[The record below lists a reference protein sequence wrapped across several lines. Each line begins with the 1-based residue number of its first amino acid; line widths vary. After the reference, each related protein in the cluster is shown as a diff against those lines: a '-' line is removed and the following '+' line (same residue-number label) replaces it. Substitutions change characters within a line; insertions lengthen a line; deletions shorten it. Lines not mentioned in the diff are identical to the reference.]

1 MKKEIFSDPEYNK
14 ELAIC
19 LHKMTS
25 DNKSFAALR
34 KARSEAFITQY
45 MAKPGSILW
54 TWEFKEKDMKSA
66 ADLLFPEWLKTVDV
80 RDYFVDSKL
89 LNDLLEEM
97 SASEIKLVLVDEMK
111 IYYDAFRENVPCS
124 AFEEETNKEK
134 TKKEN
139 ADYDGDYCEKFKS
152 DKTHK
157 IFVDFVDEGEE
168 DEDEDDDDD
177 LDGDFDEDDE
187 DIAHDHHDDDLE
199 KFIDALNE
207 DGDLEELINTVAK
220 RLKKFSESLNK
231 KEGKK
236 KNENKGN

>member
-1 MKKEIFSDPEYNK
+1 MKKEIFSDPEYNE

-19 LHKMTS
+19 LHKITS
-25 DNKSFAALR
+25 DNKSFTALR
-34 KARSEAFITQY
+34 KARSKAFITQY
-45 MAKPGSILW
+45 MAEPGW
-54 TWEFKEKDMKSA
+54 KWKFKEKDMKSA

-80 RDYFVDSKL
+80 RDYFVNSKL

-111 IYYDAFRENVPCS
+111 IYYDAFRENVTCS
-124 AFEEETNKEK
+124 AFEEEANKEK
-134 TKKEN
+134 AKKEN
-139 ADYDGDYCEKFKS
+139 ADYDGDCCEKFKS

-157 IFVDFVDEGEE
+157 SFIDIMDEIAHDHHGEE

-177 LDGDFDEDDE
+177 LDEGFDEDNE
-187 DIAHDHHDDDLE
+187 EDDDLE

-207 DGDLEELINTVAK
+207 DGDLEELINTAVK
-220 RLKKFSESLNK
+220 GLKKFSESLSK

-236 KNENKGN
+236 KNENKSN

>member
-1 MKKEIFSDPEYNK
+1 MKKEIFSDPEYNE

-19 LHKMTS
+19 LHKITS
-25 DNKSFAALR
+25 DNKSFTALR

-45 MAKPGSILW
+45 MAEPGW
-54 TWEFKEKDMKSA
+54 TWKFKEKDMKSA

-80 RDYFVDSKL
+80 RDYFVNSKL

-111 IYYDAFRENVPCS
+111 IYYDAFRENATCS

-139 ADYDGDYCEKFKS
+139 ADYDGDDCEKFKS
-152 DKTHK
+152 GKSGK
-157 IFVDFVDEGEE
+157 SFI
-168 DEDEDDDDD
+168 D
-177 LDGDFDEDDE
+177 LMD
-187 DIAHDHHDDDLE
+187 DIAHDHHGEEDEDDEDDDDLE

-207 DGDLEELINTVAK
+207 NGDLEELINTAAK
-220 RLKKFSESLNK
+220 GLKKFSESLSK

>member
-25 DNKSFAALR
+25 DNKSFTALR

-45 MAKPGSILW
+45 MAEPGW
-54 TWEFKEKDMKSA
+54 KWKFKEKDTKSA

-80 RDYFVDSKL
+80 RDYFVNSKL

-111 IYYDAFRENVPCS
+111 IYYDAFRENVTCS

-157 IFVDFVDEGEE
+157 SFIDLMDEGEE

-187 DIAHDHHDDDLE
+187 DIAYDHHDDDLE

-207 DGDLEELINTVAK
+207 DGDLEELINAAVK
-220 RLKKFSESLNK
+220 GLKKFSESLSK

-236 KNENKGN
+236 KNENKSN

>member
-1 MKKEIFSDPEYNK
+1 MKEKIFTDSSYDEDI
-14 ELAIC
+14 AIC

-45 MAKPGSILW
+45 MAEPGW
-54 TWEFKEKDMKSA
+54 TWKFKEKDMKSA

-111 IYYDAFRENVPCS
+111 IYYDAFRENVTCS

-139 ADYDGDYCEKFKS
+139 ADYDGDCCEKFKS

-157 IFVDFVDEGEE
+157 SFIDIMDEIAHDHHGEE
-168 DEDEDDDDD
+168 DED
-177 LDGDFDEDDE
+177 DED
-187 DIAHDHHDDDLE
+187 DDDLE

-207 DGDLEELINTVAK
+207 DGDLEELINTAVK
-220 RLKKFSESLNK
+220 GLKKFSESLSK

-236 KNENKGN
+236 KNENKNN

>member
-1 MKKEIFSDPEYNK
+1 MKKEIFFDPEYNK

-19 LHKMTS
+19 LHKMTN

-34 KARSEAFITQY
+34 KARSKAFITQY
-45 MAKPGSILW
+45 MAEPGW
-54 TWEFKEKDMKSA
+54 KWKFKEKDMKSA

-111 IYYDAFRENVPCS
+111 IYYDAFRENVTCS

-139 ADYDGDYCEKFKS
+139 ADYDGDCCEKFKS

-157 IFVDFVDEGEE
+157 SFVDFVDEGE
-168 DEDEDDDDD
+168 DDDDD
-177 LDGDFDEDDE
+177 LDEDFDEDNE
-187 DIAHDHHDDDLE
+187 EDDDLE

-207 DGDLEELINTVAK
+207 DGDLEELINTAVK
-220 RLKKFSESLNK
+220 GLKKFSESLSK

-236 KNENKGN
+236 KNENKSN

>member
-1 MKKEIFSDPEYNK
+1 MKKEIFFDPEYNK

-19 LHKMTS
+19 LHKMTN

-34 KARSEAFITQY
+34 KARSKAFITQY
-45 MAKPGSILW
+45 MAEPGW
-54 TWEFKEKDMKSA
+54 KWKFKEKDMKSA

-111 IYYDAFRENVPCS
+111 IYYDAFRENVTCS
-124 AFEEETNKEK
+124 AFEEEANKEK
-134 TKKEN
+134 AKKEN
-139 ADYDGDYCEKFKS
+139 ADYDGDCCEKFKS

-157 IFVDFVDEGEE
+157 IFVDFVDEGE
-168 DEDEDDDDD
+168 DDDDD
-177 LDGDFDEDDE
+177 LDGDFDEDNE
-187 DIAHDHHDDDLE
+187 EDDDLE

-207 DGDLEELINTVAK
+207 DGDLEELINTAVK
-220 RLKKFSESLNK
+220 GLKKFSESLSK

-236 KNENKGN
+236 KNENKSN

>member
-14 ELAIC
+14 DIAIC

-25 DNKSFAALR
+25 DNKSFTALR
-34 KARSEAFITQY
+34 KARSAAFITQY
-45 MAKPGSILW
+45 MAEPGW
-54 TWEFKEKDMKSA
+54 KWKFKEKDMKSA

-111 IYYDAFRENVPCS
+111 IYYDAFRENVTCS

-157 IFVDFVDEGEE
+157 ILVDFVDEGEE

-177 LDGDFDEDDE
+177 LDEDLDEDDE
-187 DIAHDHHDDDLE
+187 DYDGLE
-199 KFIDALNE
+199 KFFDALNE
-207 DGDLEELINTVAK
+207 SGDLEELINTVAK

>member
-1 MKKEIFSDPEYNK
+1 MKKEIFSDPEYN
-14 ELAIC
+14 EDLAIC
-19 LHKMTS
+19 LHKITS

-45 MAKPGSILW
+45 MAEPGW
-54 TWEFKEKDMKSA
+54 TWKFKEKDMKSA

-80 RDYFVDSKL
+80 RDYFVNSKL

-97 SASEIKLVLVDEMK
+97 SASEIKLILVDEMK
-111 IYYDAFRENVPCS
+111 IYYDAFRENVTCS

-139 ADYDGDYCEKFKS
+139 ADHDGDYCEKFKS
-152 DKTHK
+152 GKSGKSFIDLM
-157 IFVDFVDEGEE
+157 DEIAHDHRGEE
-168 DEDEDDDDD
+168 DED
-177 LDGDFDEDDE
+177 DEG
-187 DIAHDHHDDDLE
+187 DDDLE

-207 DGDLEELINTVAK
+207 NGDLEELIDAAVK
-220 RLKKFSESLNK
+220 GLKKFSESLDK

>member
-1 MKKEIFSDPEYNK
+1 MKKEIFSDPEYNE

-19 LHKMTS
+19 LHKITS
-25 DNKSFAALR
+25 DNKSFTALR
-34 KARSEAFITQY
+34 EARSEAFITQY
-45 MAKPGSILW
+45 MAEPGW
-54 TWEFKEKDMKSA
+54 TWKFKEKDMKSV

-80 RDYFVDSKL
+80 RDYFVNSKL

-111 IYYDAFRENVPCS
+111 IYYDAFRENATCS

-139 ADYDGDYCEKFKS
+139 ADYDGDDCEKFKS
-152 DKTHK
+152 GKSGKSFIDLM
-157 IFVDFVDEGEE
+157 DEIAHDHHGEE
-168 DEDEDDDDD
+168 DED
-177 LDGDFDEDDE
+177 DED
-187 DIAHDHHDDDLE
+187 DDDLE

-207 DGDLEELINTVAK
+207 DGDLEELINTAAK
-220 RLKKFSESLNK
+220 GLKKFSESLSK

>member
-1 MKKEIFSDPEYNK
+1 MKKEIFFDPEYNK
-14 ELAIC
+14 ELVIC

-25 DNKSFAALR
+25 DNKSFTTLR
-34 KARSEAFITQY
+34 KARSEAFITKY
-45 MAKPGSILW
+45 MAEPGWKWKS
-54 TWEFKEKDMKSA
+54 KEKDMKSA
-66 ADLLFPEWLKTVDV
+66 ADLSFTEWLKTVDV
-80 RDYFVDSKL
+80 RDYFVDPKL

-97 SASEIKLVLVDEMK
+97 SASEIKLVLADEMK
-111 IYYDAFRENVPCS
+111 IYYDAFRENVTCS
-124 AFEEETNKEK
+124 AFEEEANKEK

-168 DEDEDDDDD
+168 DENEDDDDD
-177 LDGDFDEDDE
+177 LDVDLDEDDE
-187 DIAHDHHDDDLE
+187 DYDGLE
-199 KFIDALNE
+199 KFFDALNE
-207 DGDLEELINTVAK
+207 SGDLEELINTVAK
-220 RLKKFSESLNK
+220 RLKKFSESLDK

>member
-1 MKKEIFSDPEYNK
+1 MKKEIFSDPEYNE

-19 LHKMTS
+19 LHKMTN

-34 KARSEAFITQY
+34 KARSKAFITQY
-45 MAKPGSILW
+45 MAEPGW
-54 TWEFKEKDMKSA
+54 KWKFKEKDMKSA

-111 IYYDAFRENVPCS
+111 IYYDAFRENVTCS

-134 TKKEN
+134 AKKEN
-139 ADYDGDYCEKFKS
+139 ADYDGDCCEKFKS

-157 IFVDFVDEGEE
+157 SFIDIMDEIAHDHHGEE

-177 LDGDFDEDDE
+177 LDEDFDEDNE
-187 DIAHDHHDDDLE
+187 EDDDLE

-207 DGDLEELINTVAK
+207 DGDLEELINTAVK
-220 RLKKFSESLNK
+220 GLKKFSESLSK

-236 KNENKGN
+236 KNENKSN

>member
-1 MKKEIFSDPEYNK
+1 MKEEIFTDR
-14 ELAIC
+14 ELSKDVATC
-19 LHKMTS
+19 LYKMTS

-45 MAKPGSILW
+45 MAEPGW
-54 TWEFKEKDMKSA
+54 KWKFKEKDMKSA

-111 IYYDAFRENVPCS
+111 IYYDAFRENVTCS

-139 ADYDGDYCEKFKS
+139 ADYDGDCCEKFKS

-157 IFVDFVDEGEE
+157 SFIDIMDEIAHDHHGEE

-177 LDGDFDEDDE
+177 LDEDFDEDNE
-187 DIAHDHHDDDLE
+187 EDDDLE

-207 DGDLEELINTVAK
+207 DGDLEELINAAVK
-220 RLKKFSESLNK
+220 GLKKFSESLSK

-236 KNENKGN
+236 KNENKSN

>member
-1 MKKEIFSDPEYNK
+1 MKKEIFFDPEYNK

-19 LHKMTS
+19 LHKMTN

-34 KARSEAFITQY
+34 KARSKAFITQY
-45 MAKPGSILW
+45 MAEPGW
-54 TWEFKEKDMKSA
+54 KWKFKEKDMKSA

-111 IYYDAFRENVPCS
+111 IYYDAFRENVTCS

-139 ADYDGDYCEKFKS
+139 ADYDGDCCEKFKS

-157 IFVDFVDEGEE
+157 SFIDIMDEIAHDHHGEE
-168 DEDEDDDDD
+168 DEDEDDDED
-177 LDGDFDEDDE
+177 LDEDFDEDDE
-187 DIAHDHHDDDLE
+187 DDDDLE
-199 KFIDALNE
+199 KFIDTLNE
-207 DGDLEELINTVAK
+207 DGDLEELINTAVK
-220 RLKKFSESLNK
+220 GLKKFSESLSK

-236 KNENKGN
+236 KNENKSN

>member
-1 MKKEIFSDPEYNK
+1 MKKEIFFDPEYNK

-19 LHKMTS
+19 LHKMTN

-34 KARSEAFITQY
+34 KARSKAFITQY
-45 MAKPGSILW
+45 MAEPGW
-54 TWEFKEKDMKSA
+54 KWKFKEKDMKSA

-80 RDYFVDSKL
+80 RYYCVDSKL

-97 SASEIKLVLVDEMK
+97 SASEIKLVLADEMK
-111 IYYDAFRENVPCS
+111 IYYDAFRENVTCS

-139 ADYDGDYCEKFKS
+139 ADHDGDCCEKFKS
-152 DKTHK
+152 GKSGKSFIDLM
-157 IFVDFVDEGEE
+157 DEIAHDHRGEE
-168 DEDEDDDDD
+168 DEDE
-177 LDGDFDEDDE
+177 GD
-187 DIAHDHHDDDLE
+187 DDDLE

-207 DGDLEELINTVAK
+207 DGDLEELINTAAK
-220 RLKKFSESLNK
+220 GLKKFSESLSK

>member
-14 ELAIC
+14 DIAIC

-25 DNKSFAALR
+25 DNKSFTALR
-34 KARSEAFITQY
+34 KARSEAFITRY
-45 MAKPGSILW
+45 MAEPKW
-54 TWEFKEKDMKSA
+54 AWEFKEWKFKEKDMKSA

-111 IYYDAFRENVPCS
+111 IYYDAFRENVTCS

-134 TKKEN
+134 VKKEN
-139 ADYDGDYCEKFKS
+139 ADYDGDCCEKFKS

-157 IFVDFVDEGEE
+157 SFIDIMDEIAHDHHGEE

-177 LDGDFDEDDE
+177 LDEDDE
-187 DIAHDHHDDDLE
+187 DYDGLE
-199 KFIDALNE
+199 KFFDALNE
-207 DGDLEELINTVAK
+207 SGDLEELINAVAK

>member
-1 MKKEIFSDPEYNK
+1 MKKEIFFDPEYNK

-19 LHKMTS
+19 LHKMTN

-34 KARSEAFITQY
+34 KARSKAFITQY
-45 MAKPGSILW
+45 MAEPGW
-54 TWEFKEKDMKSA
+54 KWKFKEKDMKSA
-66 ADLLFPEWLKTVDV
+66 ADLLFSEWLKTVDV

-111 IYYDAFRENVPCS
+111 IYYDAFRENVTCS

-139 ADYDGDYCEKFKS
+139 ADYDGDCCEKFKS

-157 IFVDFVDEGEE
+157 SFIDIMDEIAHDHHGEE
-168 DEDEDDDDD
+168 DED
-177 LDGDFDEDDE
+177 DED
-187 DIAHDHHDDDLE
+187 DDDLE

-207 DGDLEELINTVAK
+207 DGDLEELINTAAK
-220 RLKKFSESLNK
+220 GLKKFSESLSK

-236 KNENKGN
+236 KNENKSN

>member
-1 MKKEIFSDPEYNK
+1 MKKEIFFDPEYNK

-19 LHKMTS
+19 LHKMTN

-34 KARSEAFITQY
+34 KARSKAFITQY
-45 MAKPGSILW
+45 MAEPGW
-54 TWEFKEKDMKSA
+54 KWKFKEKDMKSA

-111 IYYDAFRENVPCS
+111 IYYDAFRENVTCS

-139 ADYDGDYCEKFKS
+139 ADYDGDCCEKFKS

-157 IFVDFVDEGEE
+157 SFIDIMDEIAHDHHGEE

-177 LDGDFDEDDE
+177 LDEDFDEDNE
-187 DIAHDHHDDDLE
+187 EDDDLE

-207 DGDLEELINTVAK
+207 DGDLEELINAAVK
-220 RLKKFSESLNK
+220 GLKKFSESLSK

-236 KNENKGN
+236 KNENKSN

>member
-1 MKKEIFSDPEYNK
+1 MKKEIFFDPEYNK

-19 LHKMTS
+19 LHKMTN

-34 KARSEAFITQY
+34 KARSKAFITQY
-45 MAKPGSILW
+45 MAEPGW
-54 TWEFKEKDMKSA
+54 KWKFKEKDMKSA

-111 IYYDAFRENVPCS
+111 IYYDAFRENVTCS

-139 ADYDGDYCEKFKS
+139 ADYDGDCCEKFKS

-157 IFVDFVDEGEE
+157 SFIDIMDEIAHDHHGEE
-168 DEDEDDDDD
+168 DED
-177 LDGDFDEDDE
+177 DED
-187 DIAHDHHDDDLE
+187 DDDLE

-207 DGDLEELINTVAK
+207 DGDLEELINTAAK
-220 RLKKFSESLNK
+220 GLKKFSESLSK

>member
-1 MKKEIFSDPEYNK
+1 MKKEIFFDPEYNK

-25 DNKSFAALR
+25 DNKSFTTLR

-45 MAKPGSILW
+45 MAEPGW
-54 TWEFKEKDMKSA
+54 KWKFKEKDVKSA

-97 SASEIKLVLVDEMK
+97 SASEIKLVLADEMK
-111 IYYDAFRENVPCS
+111 IYYDAFRENVTCS

-134 TKKEN
+134 AKKEN
-139 ADYDGDYCEKFKS
+139 ADYDGDHCEKFKS

-207 DGDLEELINTVAK
+207 DGDLEKLINTAVK
-220 RLKKFSESLNK
+220 GLKKFSESLSK

-236 KNENKGN
+236 KNENKSN

>member
-1 MKKEIFSDPEYNK
+1 MKKEIFFDPEYNK

-19 LHKMTS
+19 LHKMTN
-25 DNKSFAALR
+25 DNKSFTALR
-34 KARSEAFITQY
+34 KAHSEAFINQY
-45 MAKPGSILW
+45 MAEPGW
-54 TWEFKEKDMKSA
+54 AWKFKEKDMKSA
-66 ADLLFPEWLKTVDV
+66 AGLLFPEWLKTVDV

-97 SASEIKLVLVDEMK
+97 SASEI
-111 IYYDAFRENVPCS
+111 YYDAFRENVTCS

>member
-1 MKKEIFSDPEYNK
+1 MKKEIFFDPEYNK

-19 LHKMTS
+19 FCKMTS

-34 KARSEAFITQY
+34 KARSEAFFTQY
-45 MAKPGSILW
+45 MAEPGW

-80 RDYFVDSKL
+80 RDYFVNSKL

-97 SASEIKLVLVDEMK
+97 SASEIKLVLADEMK
-111 IYYDAFRENVPCS
+111 IYYDAFRKNATCS

-139 ADYDGDYCEKFKS
+139 ADYDGDHCEKFKS

-157 IFVDFVDEGEE
+157 IFVDFVDEGEK

-187 DIAHDHHDDDLE
+187 DYDGLE
-199 KFIDALNE
+199 KFFDALNE
-207 DGDLEELINTVAK
+207 SGDLEELINTVAK

>member
-1 MKKEIFSDPEYNK
+1 MKKEIFSDPEYN
-14 ELAIC
+14 EDLAIC
-19 LHKMTS
+19 LRKMMS
-25 DNKSFAALR
+25 DNKSFTALR
-34 KARSEAFITQY
+34 KARSEAFIAQY
-45 MAKPGSILW
+45 MAEPGW
-54 TWEFKEKDMKSA
+54 TWKFKEKDMKSA

-80 RDYFVDSKL
+80 RDYFVNSKL

-111 IYYDAFRENVPCS
+111 IYYDAFRENVTCS

-139 ADYDGDYCEKFKS
+139 ADYDGDCCEKFKS
-152 DKTHK
+152 GKSGKSFIDLM
-157 IFVDFVDEGEE
+157 DEIAHDHRGEE
-168 DEDEDDDDD
+168 DED
-177 LDGDFDEDDE
+177 DED
-187 DIAHDHHDDDLE
+187 DDDLE

-207 DGDLEELINTVAK
+207 NGDLEELIDAAVK
-220 RLKKFSESLNK
+220 GLKKFSESLDK

>member
-1 MKKEIFSDPEYNK
+1 MKKEIFSDPEYNE

-19 LHKMTS
+19 LHKITS
-25 DNKSFAALR
+25 DNKSFTALR

-45 MAKPGSILW
+45 MAEPGW
-54 TWEFKEKDMKSA
+54 TWKFKEKDMKSA
-66 ADLLFPEWLKTVDV
+66 AGLLFPEWLKTVDV
-80 RDYFVDSKL
+80 RDYFVNSKL

-97 SASEIKLVLVDEMK
+97 SASEIKLVLADEMK
-111 IYYDAFRENVPCS
+111 IYYDAFRENVTCS

-139 ADYDGDYCEKFKS
+139 ADHDGDYCEKFKS
-152 DKTHK
+152 GKSGKSFIDLM
-157 IFVDFVDEGEE
+157 DEIAHDHHGEE
-168 DEDEDDDDD
+168 DED
-177 LDGDFDEDDE
+177 DED
-187 DIAHDHHDDDLE
+187 DDDLE

-207 DGDLEELINTVAK
+207 DGDLEELINTAAK
-220 RLKKFSESLNK
+220 GLKKFSESLSK

>member
-19 LHKMTS
+19 LHKITS
-25 DNKSFAALR
+25 DNKSFTALR

-45 MAKPGSILW
+45 MAEPGW
-54 TWEFKEKDMKSA
+54 TWKFKEKDMKSA

-97 SASEIKLVLVDEMK
+97 SASEIKLILVDEMK
-111 IYYDAFRENVPCS
+111 IYYDAFRENVICS
-124 AFEEETNKEK
+124 VFEEETNKDK

-152 DKTHK
+152 GKTSK
-157 IFVDFVDEGEE
+157 SFIDLMDEIAHDHHEEE
-168 DEDEDDDDD
+168 DGDEDDDLDED
-177 LDGDFDEDDE
+177 LDEDDE
-187 DIAHDHHDDDLE
+187 DDEDLE

-207 DGDLEELINTVAK
+207 GGDLKELINTAAK
-220 RLKKFSESLNK
+220 GLKKFSESLNK

>member
-1 MKKEIFSDPEYNK
+1 MKKEIFSDPEYDK

-19 LHKMTS
+19 LHKITS
-25 DNKSFAALR
+25 DNKSFTALR

-45 MAKPGSILW
+45 MAEPGW
-54 TWEFKEKDMKSA
+54 TWKFKEKDMKSA

-80 RDYFVDSKL
+80 RDYFVNSKL

-111 IYYDAFRENVPCS
+111 IYYDAFRENVTCS
-124 AFEEETNKEK
+124 AFEEETNEEK

-139 ADYDGDYCEKFKS
+139 ADHDGDCCEKFKS
-152 DKTHK
+152 DKPGK
-157 IFVDFVDEGEE
+157 SFIDLMDEIAHDHHGEE
-168 DEDEDDDDD
+168 DEDEDD
-177 LDGDFDEDDE
+177 
-187 DIAHDHHDDDLE
+187 DDDLE

-207 DGDLEELINTVAK
+207 DGDLEELINTAAK
-220 RLKKFSESLNK
+220 GLKKFSESLSK

>member
-1 MKKEIFSDPEYNK
+1 MKKEIFSDPEYNE

-19 LHKMTS
+19 LHKITS
-25 DNKSFAALR
+25 DNKSFTALR

-45 MAKPGSILW
+45 MAEPGW
-54 TWEFKEKDMKSA
+54 TWKFKEKDMKSA
-66 ADLLFPEWLKTVDV
+66 ADLLFSEWLKTVDV
-80 RDYFVDSKL
+80 RDYFVNSKL

-97 SASEIKLVLVDEMK
+97 SASEIKLDLVDEMK
-111 IYYDAFRENVPCS
+111 IYYDAFRENATCS

-139 ADYDGDYCEKFKS
+139 ADYDGDDCEKFKS
-152 DKTHK
+152 GKSGKSFIDLM
-157 IFVDFVDEGEE
+157 DEVAHDHHGEE
-168 DEDEDDDDD
+168 DED
-177 LDGDFDEDDE
+177 DED
-187 DIAHDHHDDDLE
+187 DDDLE

-207 DGDLEELINTVAK
+207 DGDLEELINTAAK
-220 RLKKFSESLNK
+220 GLKKFSESLSK

>member
-1 MKKEIFSDPEYNK
+1 MKKEIFFDPEYNK

-45 MAKPGSILW
+45 MAEPGW
-54 TWEFKEKDMKSA
+54 KWKFKEKDTKSA

-97 SASEIKLVLVDEMK
+97 SASEIKLILVDEMK
-111 IYYDAFRENVPCS
+111 IYYDAFRENVTCS

-134 TKKEN
+134 AKKEN
-139 ADYDGDYCEKFKS
+139 ADYDGDCCEKFKS

-157 IFVDFVDEGEE
+157 SFIDIMDEIAHDHHGEE
-168 DEDEDDDDD
+168 DEDEDEDED
-177 LDGDFDEDDE
+177 LDEDFDEDNE
-187 DIAHDHHDDDLE
+187 EDDDLE

-207 DGDLEELINTVAK
+207 DGDLEGLINTAVK
-220 RLKKFSESLNK
+220 GLKKISESLSK

-236 KNENKGN
+236 KNENKSN

>member
-1 MKKEIFSDPEYNK
+1 MKKEIFFDPEYNK

-19 LHKMTS
+19 LHKMTN
-25 DNKSFAALR
+25 DNKSFTALR

-45 MAKPGSILW
+45 MAEPGW
-54 TWEFKEKDMKSA
+54 KWKFKEKDMKSA

-97 SASEIKLVLVDEMK
+97 SASEIKLILVDEMK
-111 IYYDAFRENVPCS
+111 IYYDAFRENVTCS

-134 TKKEN
+134 AKKEN

-177 LDGDFDEDDE
+177 LDEDLDEDDE
-187 DIAHDHHDDDLE
+187 DYDGLE
-199 KFIDALNE
+199 KFFDALNE
-207 DGDLEELINTVAK
+207 GGDLEELINTVAK

>member
-1 MKKEIFSDPEYNK
+1 MKEKIFTDSIYDEDI
-14 ELAIC
+14 AIC
-19 LHKMTS
+19 FRKMTS

-34 KARSEAFITQY
+34 KARSAAFITQY
-45 MAKPGSILW
+45 MAEPGW
-54 TWEFKEKDMKSA
+54 KWKFKEKDMKSA

-111 IYYDAFRENVPCS
+111 IYYDAFRENVTCS

-177 LDGDFDEDDE
+177 LDEDFDEDDE
-187 DIAHDHHDDDLE
+187 DDDDLE

-207 DGDLEELINTVAK
+207 DGDLEELINTAVK
-220 RLKKFSESLNK
+220 GLKKFSESLSK

-236 KNENKGN
+236 KNENKSN

>member
-19 LHKMTS
+19 LHKITS
-25 DNKSFAALR
+25 DNKSFTALC

-45 MAKPGSILW
+45 MAEPGW
-54 TWEFKEKDMKSA
+54 TWKFKEKDMKSA

-80 RDYFVDSKL
+80 RDYFVNSKL

-111 IYYDAFRENVPCS
+111 IYYDAFRENVTCS
-124 AFEEETNKEK
+124 AFEEETSKEK

-139 ADYDGDYCEKFKS
+139 ADHDGDCCEKFKS
-152 DKTHK
+152 GKSGKSFIDLM
-157 IFVDFVDEGEE
+157 DEIAHNHHGEE
-168 DEDEDDDDD
+168 DED
-177 LDGDFDEDDE
+177 DED
-187 DIAHDHHDDDLE
+187 DDDLE
-199 KFIDALNE
+199 KFVDALNE
-207 DGDLEELINTVAK
+207 DGDLEELINTAAK
-220 RLKKFSESLNK
+220 GLKKFSESLSK

>member
-19 LHKMTS
+19 LHKITS
-25 DNKSFAALR
+25 DNKSFTALR

-45 MAKPGSILW
+45 MAEPGW
-54 TWEFKEKDMKSA
+54 TWKFKEKDMKST

-80 RDYFVDSKL
+80 RDYFVNSKL

-111 IYYDAFRENVPCS
+111 IYYDAFRENVTCS

-139 ADYDGDYCEKFKS
+139 ADYDGDDCEKFKS
-152 DKTHK
+152 GKSGKSFIDLM
-157 IFVDFVDEGEE
+157 DEIAHDHHGEE
-168 DEDEDDDDD
+168 DED
-177 LDGDFDEDDE
+177 DED
-187 DIAHDHHDDDLE
+187 DDDLE

-207 DGDLEELINTVAK
+207 DGDLEELINTAAK
-220 RLKKFSESLNK
+220 GLKKFSESLSK

>member
-19 LHKMTS
+19 LHKITS
-25 DNKSFAALR
+25 DNKSFTALC

-45 MAKPGSILW
+45 MAEPGW
-54 TWEFKEKDMKSA
+54 TWKFKEKDMKSA

-111 IYYDAFRENVPCS
+111 IYYDAFRENVTCS

-134 TKKEN
+134 TKNKCI
-139 ADYDGDYCEKFKS
+139 DFLLYD
-152 DKTHK
+152 
-157 IFVDFVDEGEE
+157 
-168 DEDEDDDDD
+168 
-177 LDGDFDEDDE
+177 
-187 DIAHDHHDDDLE
+187 
-199 KFIDALNE
+199 
-207 DGDLEELINTVAK
+207 
-220 RLKKFSESLNK
+220 
-231 KEGKK
+231 
-236 KNENKGN
+236 

>member
-1 MKKEIFSDPEYNK
+1 MKKEIFFDPEYNK

-19 LHKMTS
+19 LHKMTN

-34 KARSEAFITQY
+34 KARSKAFITQY
-45 MAKPGSILW
+45 MAEPGW
-54 TWEFKEKDMKSA
+54 KWKFKEKDMKSA

-80 RDYFVDSKL
+80 RDYFVNSKL

-111 IYYDAFRENVPCS
+111 IYYDAFRENVTCS
-124 AFEEETNKEK
+124 AFEEEANKEK
-134 TKKEN
+134 AKKEN
-139 ADYDGDYCEKFKS
+139 ADYDGDCCEKFKS

-157 IFVDFVDEGEE
+157 IFVDFVDEGE
-168 DEDEDDDDD
+168 DDDDD
-177 LDGDFDEDDE
+177 LDGDFDEDNE
-187 DIAHDHHDDDLE
+187 EDDDLE

-207 DGDLEELINTVAK
+207 DGDLEELINTAVK
-220 RLKKFSESLNK
+220 GLKKFSESLSK

-236 KNENKGN
+236 KNENKSN

>member
-1 MKKEIFSDPEYNK
+1 MKKEIFFDPEYNK

-19 LHKMTS
+19 LHKMTN
-25 DNKSFAALR
+25 DNKSFIALR
-34 KARSEAFITQY
+34 KARSKAFITQY
-45 MAKPGSILW
+45 MAEPGW
-54 TWEFKEKDMKSA
+54 KWKFKEKDMKSA

-111 IYYDAFRENVPCS
+111 IYYDAFRENVTCS

-139 ADYDGDYCEKFKS
+139 ADYDGDCCEKFKS

-157 IFVDFVDEGEE
+157 SFIDIMDEIAHDHHGEE
-168 DEDEDDDDD
+168 DEDEDD
-177 LDGDFDEDDE
+177 
-187 DIAHDHHDDDLE
+187 DDDLE

-207 DGDLEELINTVAK
+207 DGDLEELINTAVK
-220 RLKKFSESLNK
+220 GLKKFSESLSK

-236 KNENKGN
+236 KNENKSN

>member
-1 MKKEIFSDPEYNK
+1 MKKEIFFDPEYNK

-45 MAKPGSILW
+45 MAEPGW
-54 TWEFKEKDMKSA
+54 KWKFKEKDTKSA

-97 SASEIKLVLVDEMK
+97 SASEIKFILVDEMK
-111 IYYDAFRENVPCS
+111 IYYDAFRENVTCS

-139 ADYDGDYCEKFKS
+139 ADYDGDCCEKFKS

-168 DEDEDDDDD
+168 DEDEDDNDD
-177 LDGDFDEDDE
+177 LDEDLDEDDE
-187 DIAHDHHDDDLE
+187 NDDGLE
-199 KFIDALNE
+199 KFFDALNGG
-207 DGDLEELINTVAK
+207 GDLEELINTIAK
-220 RLKKFSESLNK
+220 RLKKFSESLSK

-236 KNENKGN
+236 KNENKSN

>member
-1 MKKEIFSDPEYNK
+1 MKKEIFSDPEYNE

-19 LHKMTS
+19 LHKITS
-25 DNKSFAALR
+25 DNKSFTALR

-45 MAKPGSILW
+45 MAEPGW
-54 TWEFKEKDMKSA
+54 KWKFKEKDMKSA

-80 RDYFVDSKL
+80 RDYFVNSKL

-111 IYYDAFRENVPCS
+111 IYYDAFRENATCS

-139 ADYDGDYCEKFKS
+139 ADYDGDDCEKFKS
-152 DKTHK
+152 GKSGKSFIDLM
-157 IFVDFVDEGEE
+157 DEVAHDHHGEE
-168 DEDEDDDDD
+168 DED
-177 LDGDFDEDDE
+177 DED
-187 DIAHDHHDDDLE
+187 DDDLE

-207 DGDLEELINTVAK
+207 DGDLEELINTAAK
-220 RLKKFSESLNK
+220 GLKKFSESLSK

>member
-1 MKKEIFSDPEYNK
+1 MKKEIFFDPEYNK

-19 LHKMTS
+19 LHKMTN
-25 DNKSFAALR
+25 DNKSFTALR
-34 KARSEAFITQY
+34 KARSKAFITQY
-45 MAKPGSILW
+45 MAEPGW
-54 TWEFKEKDMKSA
+54 KWKFKEKDMKSA

-97 SASEIKLVLVDEMK
+97 SASEIKLVLGDEMK
-111 IYYDAFRENVPCS
+111 IYYDAFRENATCS
-124 AFEEETNKEK
+124 AVEEETNKEK

-139 ADYDGDYCEKFKS
+139 ADHDGDDCEKFKS
-152 DKTHK
+152 GKSGKSFIDLM
-157 IFVDFVDEGEE
+157 DEIAHDHHGEE
-168 DEDEDDDDD
+168 DED
-177 LDGDFDEDDE
+177 DED
-187 DIAHDHHDDDLE
+187 DDDLE

-207 DGDLEELINTVAK
+207 DGDLEELINTAVK
-220 RLKKFSESLNK
+220 GLKKFSESLSK

>member
-45 MAKPGSILW
+45 MAEPGW
-54 TWEFKEKDMKSA
+54 KWKFKEKDMKSA

-80 RDYFVDSKL
+80 RDYFVNSKL

-111 IYYDAFRENVPCS
+111 IYYDAFRENVTCS

-152 DKTHK
+152 GKPGKSFIDLM
-157 IFVDFVDEGEE
+157 DEIAHDHHGEE
-168 DEDEDDDDD
+168 DED
-177 LDGDFDEDDE
+177 DED
-187 DIAHDHHDDDLE
+187 DDDLE

-207 DGDLEELINTVAK
+207 DGDLEELINTAAK
-220 RLKKFSESLNK
+220 GLKKFSESLSK